1 MKKKLS
7 FALALVLAAA
17 LLLTACGAPAPAS
30 SASGSDVVVL
40 YTNDVHCAVDGYV
53 SVAQTKAALEAAG
66 KEVVLVDCGDAVQ
79 GDTIGTL
86 SNGEYIVEM
95 MNSLGYAVASLGNH
109 EFDYGMERFMKL
121 KDMAEYEYVSCNF
134 VDKDGNAILS
144 PYKIVEAGGHKI
156 AFVGIVTPETLT
168 STNPANLRGEDG
180 EYAYG
185 FCQDET
191 GEKLYAAV
199 QTAVDAAKADGA
211 DVVIALAHLGIEEV
225 CQPWT
230 SSDVITNTT
239 GINVML
245 DAHSHTVMEQ
255 ELVKNKDGKEVV
267 LTSTGT
273 KLANMGCL
281 VIGAD
286 GTFTSSLINDNGI
299 ADLVAEKK
307 DGLAEIT
314 EQVVAHTDVDLIV
327 NDPVAKDSEGN
338 AIRIVRSQETNLG
351 DLCADAYRAIT
362 GADIAIVNGGGVRA
376 TIPAGDITYG
386 QIISVHPFGNEL
398 CLKEVTGQTI
408 LDVLEMGVRNLP
420 GENGGFMQVSGITF
434 DIDVNVESTVET
446 DENGAFVK
454 VAGARRVSNVMI
466 GGVALDPA
474 KTYTVASHNFLL
486 KDAGDGFSML
496 SEGELLLDS
505 IMLDNQVLITYITEN
520 LGGTVGSDYA
530 DPYGQ
535 GRINI
540 IQ

>member
-7 FALALVLAAA
+7 LALIFVLVAAM
-17 LLLTACGAPAPAS
+17 LLTACGAKAP
-30 SASGSDVVVL
+30 SAAGQGGDVVVL
-40 YTNDVHCAVDGYV
+40 YTNDVHCGVDGYAA
-53 SVAQTKAALEAAG
+53 VAQTKAALEAAG

-79 GDTIGTL
+79 GETIGTL
-86 SNGEYIVEM
+86 SGGEYVVEM
-95 MNSLGYAVASLGNH
+95 MNALGYSVASLGNH
-109 EFDYGMERFMKL
+109 EFDYGMEQFMAL
-121 KDMAEYEYVSCNF
+121 KDKAEYEYVSCNF

-144 PYKIVEAGGHKI
+144 PYKMVEAGGMKI

-199 QTAVDAAKADGA
+199 QSAVDGAKKDGA
-211 DVVIALAHLGIEEV
+211 DVVIALAHLGIEET

-239 GINVML
+239 GIDVML
-245 DAHSHTVMEQ
+245 DAHSHTVMEAEQ
-255 ELVKNKDGKEVV
+255 VKNKDGANVL

-273 KLANMGCL
+273 KLANIGCL
-281 VIGAD
+281 TIGAD

-299 ADLVAEKK
+299 ADLIAEKQE
-307 DGLAEIT
+307 GLAEIT

-327 NDPVAKDSEGN
+327 NDPVAKDSEGKP
-338 AIRIVRSQETNLG
+338 IRIVRSQETNLG

-398 CLKEVTGQTI
+398 CMRAVSGQTI
-408 LDVLEMGVRNLP
+408 LDALEMGVRNLP

-434 DIDVNVESTVET
+434 DVDVNVESTVET

-454 VAGARRVSNVMI
+454 VAGERRVSNVMV
-466 GGVALDPA
+466 GDEVLDPA

-486 KDAGDGFSML
+486 KEGGDGFSML
-496 SEGELLLDS
+496 SDGELLLDS

-520 LGGTVGSDYA
+520 LGGTVGAEYA
-530 DPYGQ
+530 EPYGQ

-540 IQ
+540 K